1 MRLRWGF
8 NESLQQLLFHLRQPV
23 VKVTSDPPLM
33 MGAFLIP
40 PPLVDKG
47 GSGSRCIRLVGG
59 AAMDTPWV
67 SDQDVAHLQAKGLVR
82 ISPRSIRSL
91 ATSNGRRYVPSA
103 TSMGPFSWLTSTNE
117 KLTVMIAGGGM

>member
-1 MRLRWGF
+1 M
-8 NESLQQLLFHLRQPV
+8 
-23 VKVTSDPPLM
+23 VTSDPPLM

-67 SDQDVAHLQAKGLVR
+67 PDQGVAHLQAKGLVR
-82 ISPRSIRSL
+82 D
-91 ATSNGRRYVPSA
+91 
-103 TSMGPFSWLTSTNE
+103 LTSLYPLFGDLESETMRSVRDLDGAVLLVDVDE
-117 KLTVMIAGGGM
+117 